1 MVDFAR
7 HAFSFG
13 PRPSDED
20 PAPEETTRTYASE
33 VRLLVRDDD
42 TTQVHA
48 AARDVF
54 ALALRQCEQHP
65 GDLQAWDRLEAVA
78 RRARTRAGSS
88 LSTGARS
95 TGICRWPIA

>member
-7 HAFSFG
+7 HAFSLA

-48 AARDVF
+48 AASDVF
-54 ALALRQCEQHP
+54 ALTPVDPMDLMTGIVTLTRDAASAHITGLRVDTP
-65 GDLQAWDRLEAVA
+65 
-78 RRARTRAGSS
+78 RTRHLAF
-88 LSTGARS
+88 TPVRAD
-95 TGICRWPIA
+95 A